1 LSGRRNPDSEQR
13 WWPTPDPSGV
23 ERPRPKHCLI
33 ERDIVALIDDYT
45 AAWEANDSAAVL
57 ALMTPD
63 AAVKAGNG
71 MTYGVE
77 ELQPLIESLGA
88 VTTEQVGDP
97 LITFGR
103 AVLSIGMAGGRDRVP
118 Q

>member
-1 LSGRRNPDSEQR
+1 
-13 WWPTPDPSGV
+13 
-23 ERPRPKHCLI
+23 
-33 ERDIVALIDDYT
+33 
-45 AAWEANDSAAVL
+45 
-57 ALMTPD
+57 M
-63 AAVKAGNG
+63 KAGNG